1 MVLTVDLAVLLAIVI
16 FILVRRPPKPR
27 KRIDAVLTMTLVLV
41 FGVLIAPT
49 SFGHWILDATND
61 LAQGVTQAATP

>member
-1 MVLTVDLAVLLAIVI
+1 MDLAVLLAVVI
-16 FILVRRPPKPR
+16 FLLVRRPPRPR

-49 SFGHWILDATND
+49 GFGQWVLDTTGE
-61 LAQGVTQAATP
+61 LTQGVTKAGTP